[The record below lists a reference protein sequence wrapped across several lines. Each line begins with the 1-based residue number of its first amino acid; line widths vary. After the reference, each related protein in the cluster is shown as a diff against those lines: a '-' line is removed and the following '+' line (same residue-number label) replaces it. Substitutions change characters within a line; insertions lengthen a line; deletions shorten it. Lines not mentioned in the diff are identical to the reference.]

1 MCVLK
6 SLNLTFNRMVFPLRD
21 FSAALRESF
30 ELSFV
35 SSAIIELLPVR
46 SSRNV
51 VSVLIALG
59 LRRV

>member
-1 MCVLK
+1 
-6 SLNLTFNRMVFPLRD
+6 MVFPLRD

-35 SSAIIELLPVR
+35 SSAIIELLSVR